1 MLLHRIGTL
10 EKSPEPK
17 NVVFGASISVSQPVV
32 HVIKAIETVKAGSHY
47 AENLLRSVIVTCISA
62 EILEISREPWSSGYG
77 RRLMY

>member
-1 MLLHRIGTL
+1 MSFFEHQSLCPCL
-10 EKSPEPK
+10 
-17 NVVFGASISVSQPVV
+17 
-32 HVIKAIETVKAGSHY
+32 KAIETVKAGSHY